1 MEVFNFCILLTRATV
16 TLRGG
21 SGRPCLRV
29 IEPNPAN
36 APRRAEQNACSPQE
50 TPRRR
55 SHSRAKIASHDTL
68 RVAFE
73 GSLGAGE
80 RIAGP
85 LVVRRAG
92 STAWRRESS
101 AQTKVVE
108 GLANARATLPGG
120 SGGSVEQSRDPM
132 DKNRMISSRMNCAES
147 FVMLVACEAVHAANS
162 GGIMVRPLASS
173 PRPGYDGLSLPP
185 APTPRRS
192 RSAIRPLSR
201 ASGVGGHPGMVRF
214 TGMTEE
220 TAPTQA

>member
-29 IEPNPAN
+29 IEPNPDN
-36 APRRAEQNACSPQE
+36 APRRVEQSACSPQE

-55 SHSRAKIASHDTL
+55 SHSRAKIASHDAL

-101 AQTKVVE
+101 AQTNAVE

-120 SGGSVEQSRDPM
+120 SDGSVEQSRDPM
-132 DKNRMISSRMNCAES
+132 DKNRMMSSRMNCAGS

-162 GGIMVRPLASS
+162 GGIWCGRWQQA
-173 PRPGYDGLSLPP
+173 
-185 APTPRRS
+185 
-192 RSAIRPLSR
+192 R
-201 ASGVGGHPGMVRF
+201 AQA
-214 TGMTEE
+214 T
-220 TAPTQA
+220 TA